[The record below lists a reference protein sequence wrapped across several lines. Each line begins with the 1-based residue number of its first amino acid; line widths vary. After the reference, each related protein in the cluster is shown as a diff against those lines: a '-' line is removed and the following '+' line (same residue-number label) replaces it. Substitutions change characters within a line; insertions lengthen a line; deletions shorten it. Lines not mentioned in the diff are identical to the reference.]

1 MEPPTKQRKID
12 CPKIGLLD
20 LPNEILEV
28 ILKYLKIDVIHL
40 KAALVCKRFLEVT
53 RLPTF
58 CETFRVGFE
67 YEQNRSKNEQIEDS
81 CLKKIK
87 QILKLYPDCQLEFYH
102 YGGNSKDFFKF
113 IENLQKFAQCITKL
127 ELMFYSDRLNYFD
140 FEKIIYLEN
149 LKCLVL
155 DFSNH
160 CEEVGFSISHFGGRL
175 WRNFPNLISLTIEDC
190 SRETVST
197 TRKID

>member
-1 MEPPTKQRKID
+1 MEPPTKERKID

-102 YGGNSKDFFKF
+102 YGNNSKDFFLFFESLK
-113 IENLQKFAQCITKL
+113 KFAPSISKL
-127 ELMFYSDRLNYFD
+127 ELMFYNESLNYFG
-140 FEKIIYLEN
+140 FRKIIHLKN
-149 LKCLVL
+149 LKCLEL
-155 DFSNH
+155 DLSNYFK
-160 CEEVGFSISHFGGRL
+160 EEGFRISSLGDEF
-175 WRNFPNLISLTIEDC
+175 WRSFPNLTSLTIEDC
-190 SRETVST
+190 SRETVS
-197 TRKID
+197 R

>member
-102 YGGNSKDFFKF
+102 YGDKSKDFFLFFESLK
-113 IENLQKFAQCITKL
+113 KFAPSITKL
-127 ELMFYSDRLNYFD
+127 ELMFYNESLNYFG
-140 FEKIIYLEN
+140 FRKIIYLEN

-155 DFSNH
+155 DFSNY
-160 CEEVGFSISHFGGRL
+160 CEEVGFSMSHLGDGF
-175 WRNFPNLISLTIEDC
+175 WRNFPNLTSLTIEDC
-190 SRETVST
+190 SRETVS
-197 TRKID
+197 R

>member
-1 MEPPTKQRKID
+1 MEPPTKQRKIN

-58 CETFRVGFE
+58 WETFRVGFE

-87 QILKLYPDCQLEFYH
+87 QILKLYPDCQL
-102 YGGNSKDFFKF
+102 SF
-113 IENLQKFAQCITKL
+113 IT
-127 ELMFYSDRLNYFD
+127 
-140 FEKIIYLEN
+140 
-149 LKCLVL
+149 
-155 DFSNH
+155 
-160 CEEVGFSISHFGGRL
+160 ISHFGGSF

-197 TRKID
+197 TRKIDWSQKIRPNMTFLWCRIQ